1 MSEVQSRVT
10 ENWHQ
15 LGNLYLRKFD
25 FYEMAWM
32 DLFDMDKSIVVP
44 APFGGYIAVVV
55 DPSRLTESDKEL
67 GSVTQD
73 KIHLYRP
80 TGKPTDLVKWD
91 GGLCHEFFVLCPS
104 HPNHSTPV
112 PLYKISGFPVGRYKW
127 ILWVTLPSSLILS
140 VGWDHNNR
148 DITPKGAGTTILLSI
163 SNRSIQAIS

>member
-91 GGLCHEFFVLCPS
+91 GGTVVGMGWTQNEELVIVSETGLMKKFDLFGRSKV
-104 HPNHSTPV
+104 V
-112 PLYKISGFPVGRYKW
+112 PFPTQ
-127 ILWVTLPSSLILS
+127 L
-140 VGWDHNNR
+140 
-148 DITPKGAGTTILLSI
+148 
-163 SNRSIQAIS
+163 